1 MLYQLSYTPAVRRPL
16 PPCEK
21 KGKTILHGVDRPS
34 DGRQRSPYG
43 TGESSVGRVSV
54 VKMMAAVAVL
64 ALAAAPGSAIAAD
77 AVVVPELGAN
87 LERFTYPWPVQT
99 MTFDVVGQP
108 ATMAF
113 MDIAPPRPNGRSV
126 VLLHGKNFCG
136 ATWESSARALSNAGY
151 RVLIPDQIGFCKSAK
166 PRSAQYS
173 FEMLASFTRR
183 LMDSRGITR
192 AAIVG
197 HSFGGMLA
205 MRLAILY
212 PDSVERLVLV
222 NPLGLKDRSEEGLPY
237 VDVDTLWAGERKA
250 SYASIK
256 AYQQQ
261 NYYHGTWK
269 PAYDRWVWMLA
280 GMYQGAG
287 RDAVALAQAKT
298 SEMIKTQPVAHE
310 LYRVKPPTTL
320 LIGTLDRTAFG
331 RAQTPP
337 NLRQFLEAIPV
348 VARKAVTQ
356 MPNAT
361 LVPLDG
367 LGHSPQVEDPTRFEK
382 ALLGALAAR
391 R

>member
-1 MLYQLSYTPAVRRPL
+1 MLYQLSYTPAAPRPL

-21 KGKTILHGVDRPS
+21 KGKTILRDRHRTGDGRPS
-34 DGRQRSPYG
+34 SHYG
-43 TGESSVGRVSV
+43 TVTNGYGRRRLA
-54 VKMMAAVAVL
+54 KIMAAGAAL
-64 ALAAAPGSAIAAD
+64 ALACLPAVGIAAD
-77 AVVVPELGAN
+77 PVAAPELGAN

-113 MDIAPPRPNGRSV
+113 MDIAPARPNGRSV

-136 ATWESSARALSNAGY
+136 ATWESSARALANAGY
-151 RVLIPDQIGFCKSAK
+151 RVLVPDQIGFCKSAK
-166 PRSAQYS
+166 PRAAQYS

-183 LMDSRGITR
+183 LMEARGIPR

-205 MRLAILY
+205 MRFAILY
-212 PDSVERLVLV
+212 PDAVERLVLV

-310 LYRVKPPTTL
+310 LYRLKPPTTL

-331 RAQTPP
+331 RAQTPS

-367 LGHSPQVEDPTRFEK
+367 LGHSPQVEDPARFEK
-382 ALLGALAAR
+382 VLLATLAR

>member
-1 MLYQLSYTPAVRRPL
+1 MPRRSTRHRLFPL
-16 PPCEK
+16 LPLTC
-21 KGKTILHGVDRPS
+21 
-34 DGRQRSPYG
+34 
-43 TGESSVGRVSV
+43 
-54 VKMMAAVAVL
+54 
-64 ALAAAPGSAIAAD
+64 ALVAAAPAA
-77 AVVVPELGAN
+77 PPNYGAR
-87 LERFTYPWPVQT
+87 LERFAYPWPVKT
-99 MTFDVVGQP
+99 MPLTVVGETAEMAYMDVVP
-108 ATMAF
+108 A
-113 MDIAPPRPNGRSV
+113 RPNGRTV
-126 VLLHGKNFCG
+126 LLLHGKNFCG
-136 ATWESSARALSNAGY
+136 ATWEATARPLAEAGY
-151 RVLIPDQIGFCKSAK
+151 RVVIPDQLGFCKSSK
-166 PRSAQYS
+166 PRATQYS

-183 LMDSRGITR
+183 LMESRGIAR

-205 MRLAILY
+205 TRFAILY

-237 VDVDTLWAGERKA
+237 ADVDTLWAGERRTT
-250 SYASIK
+250 YASIK

-287 RDAVALAQAKT
+287 RDTVALAQAKT

-310 LYRVKPPTTL
+310 LYRVKRPTTL

-331 RAQTPP
+331 RAQMPP
-337 NLRQFLEAIPV
+337 DLRQFLEAIPI

-356 MPNAT
+356 MPDAT

-367 LGHSPQVEDPTRFEK
+367 LGHSPQVEDPARFEK
-382 ALLGALAAR
+382 VLLATLATR

>member
-1 MLYQLSYTPAVRRPL
+1 MVAALSVALLTPM
-16 PPCEK
+16 
-21 KGKTILHGVDRPS
+21 
-34 DGRQRSPYG
+34 
-43 TGESSVGRVSV
+43 SVPVQ
-54 VKMMAAVAVL
+54 AAEPV
-64 ALAAAPGSAIAAD
+64 AAPDFG
-77 AVVVPELGAN
+77 GN

-99 MTFDVVGQP
+99 MTVDIVGQP

-113 MDIAPPRPNGRSV
+113 MDIAPARPNGRSV

-136 ATWESSARALSNAGY
+136 ATWEATARALGDAGY

-166 PRSAQYS
+166 PRSTQYS
-173 FEMLASFTRR
+173 FEMLASFTKR
-183 LMDSRGITR
+183 LMESRGIPR

-197 HSFGGMLA
+197 HSLGGMLA
-205 MRLAILY
+205 MRFAIMY
-212 PDSVERLVLV
+212 PDAVDRLVLV

-237 VDVDTLWAGERKA
+237 VDVDTLWAGEKKT

-261 NYYHGTWK
+261 NYYHGTWRA
-269 PAYDRWVWMLA
+269 AYDRWVWMQA

-310 LYRVKPPTTL
+310 LYRIKPATV
-320 LIGTLDRTAFG
+320 LIVGTLDRTAFG

-337 NLRQFLEAIPV
+337 DLRRFLEPIPAA
-348 VARKAVTQ
+348 AREAVRQ
-356 MPNAT
+356 IPNAT
-361 LVPLDG
+361 LVQLDG
-367 LGHSPQVEDPTRFEK
+367 LGHAPQVEDAGRFER
-382 ALLGALAAR
+382 ALLAALAPR

>member
-1 MLYQLSYTPAVRRPL
+1 MGLA
-16 PPCEK
+16 K
-21 KGKTILHGVDRPS
+21 KMVLRAG
-34 DGRQRSPYG
+34 
-43 TGESSVGRVSV
+43 
-54 VKMMAAVAVL
+54 L
-64 ALAAAPGSAIAAD
+64 ALACMPLIGAAD
-77 AVVVPELGAN
+77 PTVAPDFGAN

-113 MDIAPPRPNGRSV
+113 MDIAPARPNGRSV

-151 RVLIPDQIGFCKSAK
+151 RVLVPDQIGFCKSAK
-166 PRSAQYS
+166 PRAAQYS
-173 FEMLASFTRR
+173 FEMLASFTRW
-183 LMDSRGITR
+183 LMESRGITR
-192 AAIVG
+192 TTIVG
-197 HSFGGMLA
+197 HSLGGMLA
-205 MRLAILY
+205 MRFAIMY
-212 PDSVERLVLV
+212 PDSVQQLVLV

-237 VDVDTLWAGERKA
+237 VDVDTLWAGEKKT

-269 PAYDRWVWMLA
+269 ASYDRWVWMLA
-280 GMYQGAG
+280 GMYQGSG
-287 RDAVALAQAKT
+287 RDSVALAQAKT

-310 LYRVKPPTTL
+310 LYRLKASTTL
-320 LIGTLDRTAFG
+320 LIGALDRTAFG

-337 NLRQFLEAIPV
+337 NLRRFLQAIPV
-348 VARKAVTQ
+348 AAQEAVKK

-361 LVPLDG
+361 LVSLDG
-367 LGHSPQVEDPTRFEK
+367 LGHSPQAEDPGRFEQ
-382 ALLGALAAR
+382 ALLTTLAQR